1 MKRLFLLFLIGTTFS
16 LFAQTTPKQE
26 SIKNDTITEIIDPV
40 ENMPFSIERDSVYT
54 KTPDSLGVNQKG
66 FAVLGLL
73 INDKS
78 KIEEVQ
84 ILRLYLTENDNVLV
98 DYTIDLDNSENKNI
112 SDKRI
117 QKYYQ
122 FLKEYTKT
130 VRIIK
135 TSQKVPKLTKMS
147 IIVRFR

>member
-40 ENMPFSIERDSVYT
+40 ENMPFSIERNSVYT

-66 FAVLGLL
+66 FVVLGLL

-112 SDKRI
+112 PDKRI

-147 IIVRFR
+147 IMVRFR

>member
-112 SDKRI
+112 PDKRI